1 MVSTEYH
8 PMQGGVG
15 RYTKNLVTALRNIG
29 IHDVHVVCNEKG
41 AGDFIGLEPSNKYNS
56 DILLELVDKS
66 HFDIVHIQYEHALYG
81 LKLGNLYPKNTSTNI
96 DSFYDIC
103 KVPIVTTF
111 HSAYTFRQWMNL
123 VLPVRKKETDSKLR
137 TYTV

>member
-1 MVSTEYH
+1 MEV
-8 PMQGGVG
+8 
-15 RYTKNLVTALRNIG
+15 NI
-29 IHDVHVVCNEKG
+29 HQC
-41 AGDFIGLEPSNKYNS
+41 
-56 DILLELVDKS
+56 
-66 HFDIVHIQYEHALYG
+66 G

-103 KVPIVTTF
+103 KVPIGTTF